1 MVTPTLILQILPSL
15 GITHTADCILG
26 LITSEELDSLN
37 QLMIK
42 QLKNRWG
49 DLSYYRRFVV
59 GIDRSKMQIYELEES
74 AQRGMS
80 GNSAANT
87 ASFSNSSNDDG
98 PAFDK
103 TAFGQGSKK
112 TLFSA
117 GGIS

>member
-1 MVTPTLILQILPSL
+1 
-15 GITHTADCILG
+15 
-26 LITSEELDSLN
+26 
-37 QLMIK
+37 MIK

-49 DLSYYRRFVV
+49 DISFYRRFVV
-59 GIDRSKMQIYELEES
+59 GINRAKMQIFELEET
-74 AQRGMS
+74 AQRGMT

-87 ASFSNSSNDDG
+87 ASFSNSSRDDG

>member
-1 MVTPTLILQILPSL
+1 M

-26 LITSEELDSLN
+26 LITTEELDGLG
-37 QLMIK
+37 QLMLK

-49 DLSYYRRFVV
+49 DISFYRRFVV
-59 GIDRSKMQIYELEES
+59 GINRAKMQIYELEET
-74 AQRGMS
+74 AQRGMT

-87 ASFSNSSNDDG
+87 ASFSNSSRDDDTL
-98 PAFDK
+98 PFDK